1 MAEKWRNKSAPSLC
15 HTVGILEIC
24 TPQMQQEPSIDYK
37 AQLAEAHGTIS
48 VLQHRIAQLEK
59 MIFGS
64 KHERFAPT
72 ATPPGQ
78 LALDLQAE
86 TIAEVK
92 ISAQQKIEYT
102 RSKTTLEPKSTE
114 HPGRHALPEH
124 LRREEIILEPD
135 GVPEGSIRIGELVT
149 EQLEATPSEL
159 YVKRFIRPKYAL
171 PKSSDEQNGTRIITA
186 SLPVQPI
193 DKCMAGPSLLAQ
205 ILVDKYMDHLP
216 AHRQMQR
223 FERSGVV
230 LPYSTII
237 SWIGSSCKLLQVFED
252 ALKQEVLSTGYLH
265 ADETGI
271 KVLDDEKKAKKVHH
285 GFFWVYHTREKK
297 LVYFD
302 YQKSRNHMAAQSILS
317 TYKGYLQ
324 TDGYE
329 VYNDFDESEDI
340 HHLLCMAHARRYFV
354 DSLNTDKTRAEHVLA
369 QMQLLYAIERRLR
382 DEGLSVDER
391 KDIRQKESVPILE
404 SLGKWMKEQLAQ
416 VLPKSPIGKALA
428 YSVKR
433 WEKLCLY
440 TQNGRLSIDN
450 NAVENSIRPVALGRK
465 NFLFCGSGDAARRA
479 AMIYSLLG
487 SCKLHGI
494 NPLVWLTDVLARLPM
509 HPINKIKELLPH
521 NWKLLQD

>member
-1 MAEKWRNKSAPSLC
+1 
-15 HTVGILEIC
+15 
-24 TPQMQQEPSIDYK
+24 MQEESSIDYK
-37 AQLAEAHGTIS
+37 AQLQEAHGTIT
-48 VLQHRIAQLEK
+48 VLKHRIEQLEK

-64 KHERFAPT
+64 KHERFVPIT
-72 ATPPGQ
+72 PPPGQ
-78 LALDLQAE
+78 LALELQADAV
-86 TIAEVK
+86 AEVK
-92 ISAQQKIEYT
+92 INGQQKIEYT
-102 RSKTTLEPKSTE
+102 RSKTSVEQKTTE
-114 HPGRHALPEH
+114 HPGRNPLPDH

-135 GVPEGSIRIGELVT
+135 DVPEGSIRIGELIS

-171 PKSSDEQNGTRIITA
+171 PKSSDEQEGTKIITA
-186 SLPVQPI
+186 SLPTQPI
-193 DKCMAGPSLLAQ
+193 EKCMAGPSLLAH
-205 ILVDKYMDHLP
+205 ILIDKYMDHLP

-223 FERSGVV
+223 FERSGVS

-271 KVLDDEKKAKKVHH
+271 KVLEDEKSGKKVHH
-285 GFFWVYHTREKK
+285 GFFWVYHTTEKK

-302 YQKSRNHMAAQSILS
+302 YQKSRNRTAAQSILS

-329 VYNDFDESEDI
+329 VYDDFDHSEDI
-340 HHLLCMAHARRYFV
+340 HHLLCMAHARRYF
-354 DSLNTDKTRAEHVLA
+354 SEALNSDKSRAEYALG

-382 DEGLSVDER
+382 DEELSLDQR
-391 KDIRQKESVPILE
+391 KEIRQKESVPILDA
-404 SLGKWMKEQLAQ
+404 LGTWMKEQLME

-428 YSVKR
+428 YSIKR

-440 TQNGRLSIDN
+440 TKDGRLSIDN

-465 NFLFCGSGDAARRA
+465 NFLFCGSGEAARRT

-487 SCKLHGI
+487 SCKLNGV
-494 NPLVWLTDVLARLPM
+494 NPLVWLTDVLTRLPM
-509 HPINKIKELLPH
+509 HPINQIKELLPH
-521 NWKLLQD
+521 NWKSLQD

>member
-1 MAEKWRNKSAPSLC
+1 
-15 HTVGILEIC
+15 
-24 TPQMQQEPSIDYK
+24 MQQEPSIDYK
-37 AQLAEAHGTIS
+37 AQLEEAHGTIT
-48 VLQHRIAQLEK
+48 VLKHRIAQLEK

-64 KHERFAPT
+64 KHERFVPT
-72 ATPPGQ
+72 TTPAGQ
-78 LALDLQAE
+78 LCLALQTDAV
-86 TIAEVK
+86 AEVGVT
-92 ISAQQKIEYT
+92 STQKIEYT
-102 RSKTTLEPKSTE
+102 RSKTSVEQKTTE
-114 HPGRHALPEH
+114 HPGRNALPNH
-124 LRREEIILEPD
+124 LRREEIILEPED
-135 GVPEGSIRIGELVT
+135 VPEGSIRIGELIT

-171 PKSSDEQNGTRIITA
+171 PNSDGQTEGTKIITA

-193 DKCMAGPSLLAQ
+193 EKCMAGPSLLAQ
-205 ILVDKYMDHLP
+205 ILVDKYQDHLP

-223 FERSGVV
+223 FERSGVT

-237 SWIGSSCKLLQVFED
+237 SWIGSTCKLLQVFEE

-271 KVLDDEKKAKKVHH
+271 KVLDEEKSGKKVHH
-285 GFFWVYHTREKK
+285 GYFWVYYTTVKK

-302 YQKSRNHMAAQSILS
+302 YQKSRNRTAAQSILA

-329 VYNDFDESEDI
+329 VYDDFDKEEHI

-354 DSLNTDKTRAEHVLA
+354 EALSSDKGRAEYVLA
-369 QMQLLYAIERRLR
+369 QMQLLYAIERRCR
-382 DEGLSVDER
+382 DEGLSVDQQKE
-391 KDIRQKESVPILE
+391 IRQQKTVPILN
-404 SLGKWMKEQLAQ
+404 SLGGWMKQQLVE

-428 YSVKR
+428 YAVKR
-433 WEKLCLY
+433 WEKLCMY
-440 TQNGRLSIDN
+440 TQDGRLSIDN

-465 NFLFCGSGDAARRA
+465 NYLFCGSGEAAKRA

-487 SCKLHGI
+487 SCKLNRI
-494 NPLVWLTDVLARLPM
+494 NPLVWLTDVLTRLPM

-521 NWKLLQD
+521 NWKPMQD

>member
-1 MAEKWRNKSAPSLC
+1 
-15 HTVGILEIC
+15 
-24 TPQMQQEPSIDYK
+24 MQQDTQIDYK
-37 AQLAEAHGTIS
+37 SLYEEAQLQLKETLGAVT
-48 VLQHRIAQLEK
+48 LLKHRIAQLEK

-64 KHERFAPT
+64 KHERFVA
-72 ATPPGQ
+72 ATSVPGQ
-78 LALDLQAE
+78 LALDLQADA
-86 TIAEVK
+86 IAAANVT
-92 ISAQQKIEYT
+92 STQKIEYT
-102 RSKTTLEPKSTE
+102 RSKTSVEPKTSE
-114 HPGRHALPEH
+114 HPGRNALPEH
-124 LRREEIILEPD
+124 LRREEVILEPE
-135 GVPEGSIRIGELVT
+135 GGIPEGSIRIGELVT

-171 PKSSDEQNGTRIITA
+171 PLSTEEREGTNIITA
-186 SLPVQPI
+186 TLPVQPI
-193 DKCMAGPSLLAQ
+193 EKCMAGPSLLAQ
-205 ILVDKYMDHLP
+205 ILVDKYIDHLP

-237 SWIGSSCKLLQVFED
+237 SWIGSTCKLLQVFEE
-252 ALKQEVLSTGYLH
+252 ALKLEVLNTGYLH

-271 KVLDDEKKAKKVHH
+271 KVLDNEKSGKKVHH
-285 GFFWVYHTREKK
+285 GYFWVYHTREKK

-302 YQKSRNHMAAQSILS
+302 YQKSRNHMAAQSILAG
-317 TYKGYLQ
+317 YKGYLQ

-329 VYNDFDESEDI
+329 VYDDFDQSEDI

-354 DSLNTDKTRAEHVLA
+354 DSLNSDKGRAEHALA
-369 QMQLLYAIERRLR
+369 QMQLLYAIERRLKE
-382 DEGLSVDER
+382 DGLSVDKR
-391 KDIRQKESVPILE
+391 KEVRQKESVPILD

-433 WEKLCLY
+433 WEKLCVY
-440 TQNGRLSIDN
+440 TQEGRLSIDN
-450 NAVENSIRPVALGRK
+450 NPVENSIRPVALGRK

-479 AMIYSLLG
+479 AMIYSLMG

-494 NPLVWLTDVLARLPM
+494 NPLLWLTDVLTRLPM

-521 NWKLLQD
+521 NWKPMPV

>member
-1 MAEKWRNKSAPSLC
+1 
-15 HTVGILEIC
+15 
-24 TPQMQQEPSIDYK
+24 MQEEPSIDYK
-37 AQLAEAHGTIS
+37 ARLQEAHGTIT
-48 VLQHRIAQLEK
+48 VLKHRIEQLEK

-64 KHERFAPT
+64 KHERFVPT
-72 ATPPGQ
+72 TPPAGQ
-78 LALDLQAE
+78 LTLELQADA
-86 TIAEVK
+86 THEVNVT
-92 ISAQQKIEYT
+92 STQKIAYT

-114 HPGRHALPEH
+114 HPGRNPLPDH
-124 LRREEIILEPD
+124 LRRVEIVLEPE
-135 GVPEGSIRIGELVT
+135 GVPEGSIRIGELIS

-171 PKSSDEQNGTRIITA
+171 PKSSGEEDGTKILTA

-205 ILVDKYMDHLP
+205 ILIDKYMDHLP

-223 FERSGVV
+223 FERSGVS

-237 SWIGSSCKLLQVFED
+237 SWIGSSCKLLQVFEE

-271 KVLDDEKKAKKVHH
+271 KVLDEQKNGKKVHH
-285 GFFWVYHTREKK
+285 GFFWVYHTTVKK

-302 YQKSRNHMAAQSILS
+302 YQKSRNRTAAQSILS

-329 VYNDFDESEDI
+329 VYDDFDEEEQI

-354 DSLNTDKTRAEHVLA
+354 DSLNTDKNRAEYALG
-369 QMQLLYAIERRLR
+369 QMQRLYAIERRSR
-382 DEGLSVDER
+382 DEGLSVEE
-391 KDIRQKESVPILE
+391 KKAVRQKEAVPILDQ
-404 SLGKWMKEQLAQ
+404 LGKWMKEQLGE

-433 WEKLCLY
+433 WEKLGVY
-440 TQNGRLSIDN
+440 TQDGRLSIDN

-465 NFLFCGSGDAARRA
+465 NYLFCGSGEAARRA

-494 NPLVWLTDVLARLPM
+494 NPLVWLTDVLTRLPM
-509 HPINKIKELLPH
+509 QPINQIKELLPH
-521 NWKLLQD
+521 NWKPLQD